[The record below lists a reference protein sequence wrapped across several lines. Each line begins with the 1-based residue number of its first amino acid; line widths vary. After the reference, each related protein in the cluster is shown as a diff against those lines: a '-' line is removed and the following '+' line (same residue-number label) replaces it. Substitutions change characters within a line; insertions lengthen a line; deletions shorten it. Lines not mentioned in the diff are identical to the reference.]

1 MIPAFYL
8 FAGLATACFG
18 GTGMLDSRPLA
29 RVLGTFGL
37 VLGVGL
43 AACAYA

>member
-1 MIPAFYL
+1 MIPALYIFV
-8 FAGLATACFG
+8 GLASCCFG
-18 GTGMLDSRPLA
+18 GTAMLHHQPLA
-29 RVLGTFGL
+29 KVLGTFGL